1 MTRTAAT
8 AAAGVLAGC
17 LALLLLAAGAI
28 PRDLA
33 GALLVLDAL
42 VLLAVAY
49 RLDRRLEQRH
59 FEQKGRPE
67 AGEYGPL
74 RGHEGPFSVNRATR
88 LGARVCVLV
97 GLLYGFLGGA
107 LFAL

>member
-42 VLLAVAY
+42 VLLVVAY

-59 FEQKGRPE
+59 FEQGGRPE
-67 AGEYGPL
+67 AGEYRFLGD
-74 RGHEGPFSVNRATR
+74 RKGPFSLNRATR
-88 LGARVCVLV
+88 LGARACVLV
-97 GLLYGFLGGA
+97 GLLYGLLGA
-107 LFAL
+107 VLFAS